1 MTRPDL
7 GLPPAKRLLEAS
19 RFLTRQGDVYD
30 AVRRLAQRLHEEGLD
45 YAVVGGMAV
54 VEHGS
59 RRTTEDMNLLMR
71 KETLEE
77 FRDRY
82 LGRGYVPAFP
92 GATSAFR
99 DTETGVRIEVVVTGD
114 YPGDGKPKDVA
125 FPDPADVA
133 GSGDEFRVVR
143 LETLIDLKLASGM
156 SAPHRLRDLADVQDL
171 IVRTR
176 LPLEFVERLHS
187 SVRAEYRRLWDP
199 VRDVP
204 RDDDYR

>member
-1 MTRPDL
+1 M
-7 GLPPAKRLLEAS
+7 
-19 RFLTRQGDVYD
+19 RQGDVYD
-30 AVRRLAQRLHEEGLD
+30 ALRRLAQRLHEEGLD
-45 YAVVGGMAV
+45 YAVIGGMAV

-59 RRTTEDMNLLMR
+59 RRTTEDIDLLMR

-77 FRDRY
+77 FRERC
-82 LGRGYVPAFP
+82 LGHGYVPAFP
-92 GATSAFR
+92 GARSAFR
-99 DTETGVRIEVVVTGD
+99 DTQTGVRIEVVVTGD
-114 YPGDGKPKDVA
+114 YPGDGKPKDVV

-176 LPLEFVERLHS
+176 LPLDLADRLHP
-187 SVRAEYRRLWDP
+187 SVREEYRRLWETL
-199 VRDVP
+199 RAVP
-204 RDDDYR
+204 RDDDDR